1 MVYSSSYADRRA
13 ALLRKVSKNSTY
25 IIEKK
30 EVQEARLRHEF
41 WKNRIS
47 KKKGKLSS
55 RFSPPHFIPRS
66 PSHIHHDVEDTTCP
80 LLSRNKRLRALS
92 RWWRCNNHSSSSEEP
107 NGVSRVCRKA
117 ERLLVGERVNKK
129 KRMCELLF
137 KKTSFCFLEKVRY
150 FLKKAD
156 ILDIFTSFLR
166 WRFRISPDAFL
177 SSQLIYIHAHAHKT
191 RTSKKYMYIRDESDK
206 KKWEFLLL
214 LCVSS
219 EARARILY
227 LIWHLFNRLLWG
239 SEGVASSQIQKRI
252 T

>member
-1 MVYSSSYADRRA
+1 MVYYYSYADRRA

-129 KRMCELLF
+129 NACVN
-137 KKTSFCFLEKVRY
+137 C
-150 FLKKAD
+150 FLKKRLFVSSKRSD
-156 ILDIFTSFLR
+156 ISSKRQIFWIFLPL
-166 WRFRISPDAFL
+166 FCGEDSELVPTL
-177 SSQLIYIHAHAHKT
+177 SSRHNLYIYTHTRIKRAHRRSICTYET
-191 RTSKKYMYIRDESDK
+191 RATKRSENFFFSFACRAKRERAFYI
-206 KKWEFLLL
+206 
-214 LCVSS
+214 
-219 EARARILY
+219 
-227 LIWHLFNRLLWG
+227 
-239 SEGVASSQIQKRI
+239 
-252 T
+252 